1 MRAGSCFPF
10 FLFGLWR
17 GREGTLGFGFV
28 RKEGELS
35 KESERERFLFLSGE

>member
-1 MRAGSCFPF
+1 MDSLSFKKKGE
-10 FLFGLWR
+10 
-17 GREGTLGFGFV
+17 REGTLGFGFV